1 MTLNVGSK
9 NDAFLLTERT
19 SIVNQ
24 MFSLNLNFLVS
35 SLFQK
40 ECVTRTYQLAY
51 KCRQLKN
58 DKIRSASFW
67 ENSVKLD
74 ERSSLVIKEKCAC
87 AIIAHAILENHVL
100 PAR

>member
-1 MTLNVGSK
+1 MTL

-58 DKIRSASFW
+58 DKIHSASFW

-87 AIIAHAILENHVL
+87 AIIAHAILVNHVL
-100 PAR
+100 SAR